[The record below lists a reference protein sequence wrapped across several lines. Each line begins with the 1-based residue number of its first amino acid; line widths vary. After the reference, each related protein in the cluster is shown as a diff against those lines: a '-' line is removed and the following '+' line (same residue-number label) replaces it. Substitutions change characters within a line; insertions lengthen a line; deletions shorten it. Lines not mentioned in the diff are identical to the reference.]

1 MNDQEFERKVRDHQI
16 QRDQFE
22 EQLMLKKKEDSRK
35 MNEDM
40 KKRLDMQIEEKRAK
54 QQQDRMIE

>member
-1 MNDQEFERKVRDHQI
+1 MNDHEFERKLRDHQT

-22 EQLMLKKKEDSRK
+22 EQLMLKKKEDCRK

-54 QQQDRMIE
+54 QQQDRMLE

>member
-1 MNDQEFERKVRDHQI
+1 
-16 QRDQFE
+16 
-22 EQLMLKKKEDSRK
+22 MLKKKEDSRK

-40 KKRLDMQIEEKRAK
+40 KKRLDKQIEEKRAK

>member
-1 MNDQEFERKVRDHQI
+1 
-16 QRDQFE
+16 
-22 EQLMLKKKEDSRK
+22 MLKKKEDSRK

-54 QQQDRMIE
+54 QQQDRM

>member
-1 MNDQEFERKVRDHQI
+1 MNDQESDRKVRDHQI

-54 QQQDRMIE
+54 QQQDRM

>member
-1 MNDQEFERKVRDHQI
+1 MNDQEFDRKVRDHQI

-54 QQQDRMIE
+54 QQQDRMLE

>member
-1 MNDQEFERKVRDHQI
+1 
-16 QRDQFE
+16 
-22 EQLMLKKKEDSRK
+22 MLKKKEDSRK

>member
-1 MNDQEFERKVRDHQI
+1 MNDHEFDRKVRDHQI

-54 QQQDRMIE
+54 QQQDRMLE

>member
-1 MNDQEFERKVRDHQI
+1 VRDHQI

-35 MNEDM
+35 LNEDM
-40 KKRLDMQIEEKRAK
+40 KKRLDMQIEEKKAK
-54 QQQDRMIE
+54 QQQDRLIE